1 LLSALS
7 VAVCL
12 VVAHRRRVPGA
23 RTMAIAIA
31 VGLLVAGVLTAPG
44 WLTRLDQS
52 TSGDVDDVTLGR
64 ITLARQAL
72 VMIRDHPIV
81 GVGTA
86 KYIPTLETEY
96 EPDPDHP
103 FAVHNYPLRVI
114 AEVGIPL
121 GLLVVALALAA
132 GVQAVR
138 AGPLP
143 AAAYLAMVPW
153 LLFDILYYDRV
164 YGLVIFGVWWGVVGQ
179 SIATRQTSLVT
190 RSS

>member
-1 LLSALS
+1 MA
-7 VAVCL
+7 VAMGVGL
-12 VVAHRRRVPGA
+12 VVA
-23 RTMAIAIA
+23 
-31 VGLLVAGVLTAPG
+31 GLVVAPG
-44 WLTRLDQS
+44 WLTRFDQS
-52 TSGDVDDVTLGR
+52 TSGDIDDVTLGR

-72 VMIRDHPIV
+72 VMIGDHPLI

-103 FAVHNYPLRVI
+103 FAVHNFPLRVG

-121 GLLVVALALAA
+121 GLLVVALTVGA
-132 GVQAVR
+132 GIQAVR
-138 AGPLP
+138 AGPL
-143 AAAYLAMVPW
+143 ATAAYVAMVPW

-164 YGLVIFGVWWGVVGQ
+164 YGLLALGVWWGLVAQGT
-179 SIATRQTSLVT
+179 ANRQTSLAT